1 MTLSCLSFLS
11 RSEWL
16 PPHED
21 GERERRRRRR
31 GVSEAGQ
38 PTQQRVK
45 LHCLRGECT
54 SSCTFTEDQIVSA
67 GPGKDYRGV
76 HMCQISSPVQCG
88 GACLRC

>member
-1 MTLSCLSFLS
+1 M
-11 RSEWL
+11 
-16 PPHED
+16 
-21 GERERRRRRR
+21 
-31 GVSEAGQ
+31 SEAGQ